1 MITRNPEFLRYV
13 RSELRPARV
22 AVIVLSTLAGALLMA
37 MFIFEQ
43 SQHPGARDYIP
54 EYWAS
59 TFGAIF
65 VASSMILVLWSLLN
79 VSQSVVSERTHRTFD
94 FWRTTR
100 LSPLTLAVGKLFGAP
115 LSPWLLYAT
124 AFPVLLL
131 TGLLGHY
138 RLSAI
143 VGSYLIVA
151 LSNVALSAVALCGS
165 ARAQDSRR
173 ANIFMLIA
181 VIGLIVLHNLNGAMR
196 HFHEIASAWT
206 ALFPATGIAMWL
218 QGTVLQVSLF
228 GVSVPSL
235 LVSVVLSLAV
245 IAWCLVALV
254 RCIKFEPD
262 QISLFSPAQVVGLSA
277 SALLFVYAAF
287 QPIGAFITAPN
298 LPADDLEAAQLT
310 LQSLVAMGLGAAI
323 ACLYFAVNATLLRRD
338 NLRHELRN
346 RIPSEVGLRVI
357 TPWLATGFVSILAAV
372 LALAGYRHTY
382 AGATPQWF
390 NLFAMYVSVI
400 AYVVRDGMFLQ
411 WMVSQKIK
419 APVLKG
425 SALLA
430 CYYVGSFV
438 VAAVIAGPPNA
449 IQMLRWL
456 TPYVFNI
463 AGPAP
468 GPGWMI
474 LVFLVPPSA
483 TAVLLAVGVLRNMQR
498 TSKSATALVQAQ

>member
-1 MITRNPEFLRYV
+1 MITRNPEFLRYL

-37 MFIFEQ
+37 MFIFQ
-43 SQHPGARDYIP
+43 QNGAQEHGP
-54 EYWAS
+54 QYWAS
-59 TFGAIF
+59 AFGAIF
-65 VASSMILVLWSLLN
+65 VASSIILVLWSLLN

-100 LSPLTLAVGKLFGAP
+100 LSPLTLTLGKLFGAP
-115 LSPWLLYAT
+115 LSPWLLYAA

-138 RLSAI
+138 PLSAI
-143 VGSYLIVA
+143 VGSYLVIA
-151 LSNVALSAVALCGS
+151 LFNVALSAIALCGS

-173 ANIFMLIA
+173 ANIFMLLA
-181 VIGLIVLHNLNGAMR
+181 VIGLIVLLNLGGRAH
-196 HFHEIASAWT
+196 HFAEAASAWT
-206 ALFPATGIAMWL
+206 ALSPATGVAMWL
-218 QGTVLQVSLF
+218 QGTALRVSLF
-228 GVSVPSL
+228 GMVVPSL
-235 LVSVVLSLAV
+235 LVTVVLSLAI

-262 QISLFSPAQVVGLSA
+262 QISLFSPAQVVGVSA

-287 QPIGAFITAPN
+287 QPVGAFITAPN
-298 LPADDLEAAQLT
+298 LPADDLDAAQLT
-310 LQSLVAMGLGAAI
+310 LQSLLGIGLAAAI
-323 ACLYFAVNATLLRRD
+323 ACLYFAVNATLLTRD

-346 RIPSEVGLRVI
+346 RIASEVGLRAVA
-357 TPWLATGFVSILAAV
+357 PWLATGFVSILAAV
-372 LALAGYRHTY
+372 LALVGYRHMF
-382 AGATPQWF
+382 AGAAPQWF
-390 NLFAMYVSVI
+390 NLFAMYLSVI
-400 AYVVRDGMFLQ
+400 AYVTRDGMFLQ

-430 CYYVGSFV
+430 CYYVASVV

-456 TPYVFNI
+456 TPYVFNV
-463 AGPAP
+463 AGGVP

-474 LVFLVPPSA
+474 LVFLVPPIA
-483 TAVLLAVGVLRNMQR
+483 TTALLAVGVFRSMQR
-498 TSKSATALVQAQ
+498 PSKAAPALVQA

>member
-1 MITRNPEFLRYV
+1 MITRNPEFLRHV

-22 AVIVLSTLAGALLMA
+22 AVIVLSTLGGALLMA
-37 MFIFEQ
+37 MFVFQQNHAQEY
-43 SQHPGARDYIP
+43 GP

-59 TFGAIF
+59 VFGAVF

-100 LSPLTLAVGKLFGAP
+100 LSSLTLALGKLFGAP

-138 RLSAI
+138 RFFAI
-143 VGSYLIVA
+143 VGSYLVVA
-151 LSNVALSAVALCGS
+151 LFNVALSSIALCGS

-173 ANIFMLIA
+173 ANIFMLLA
-181 VIGLIVLHNLNGAMR
+181 VIGLIATLNMGGHANHFRGAS
-196 HFHEIASAWT
+196 SAWA
-206 ALFPATGIAMWL
+206 ALSPATGVAMWL
-218 QGTVLQVSLF
+218 QGTALRVSLF
-228 GVSVPSL
+228 GMSVPSL
-235 LVSVVLSLAV
+235 LVTVALSLAI

-262 QISLFSPAQVVGLSA
+262 QISLFSPAQVVGVSA

-287 QPIGAFITAPN
+287 QPVGAFVTAPN
-298 LPADDLEAAQLT
+298 LPADDLETAQLT
-310 LQSLVAMGLGAAI
+310 LQSLLGIGLAAAI
-323 ACLYFAVNATLLRRD
+323 ACLYFAVNATLLTRD

-346 RIPSEVGLRVI
+346 RMPTEVGLRAVA
-357 TPWLATGFVSILAAV
+357 PWLATGLVSVVAAV
-372 LALAGYRHTY
+372 LALVGYRSMF

-390 NLFAMYVSVI
+390 NLFAMYLSVI
-400 AYVVRDGMFLQ
+400 AYVIRDGMFLQ

-438 VAAVIAGPPNA
+438 VAAVIAGPPNV

-456 TPYVFNI
+456 TPYVFNV
-463 AGPAP
+463 AGGAP

-474 LVFLVPPSA
+474 LVFLVPPIA
-483 TAVLLAVGVLRNMQR
+483 TAVLLAVGVFRSMQR
-498 TSKSATALVQAQ
+498 PSKAATELVQA